1 LIVSGID
8 GMDGGGTALEQAIGK
23 TAGGGTDVEADP
35 TGGIDLKMVEGGFE
49 FEAAASDVAIR
60 GLELKRGVGREL
72 FAGFGEGTIP
82 AANEPGHDGALGFF
96 AGGKEATFD
105 EQKVESLFGDAH
117 GRGSG

>member
-1 LIVSGID
+1 MSGID

-35 TGGIDLKMVEGGFE
+35 SGGIDLKMVEGGFE
-49 FEAAASDVAIR
+49 FEAAASDVSIR
-60 GLELKRGVGREL
+60 GLDLERGVGGEF
-72 FAGFGEGTIP
+72 FASFGKVTIP

-96 AGGKEATFD
+96 AGGKEPAFD
-105 EQKVESLFGDAH
+105 EQKVEALFGGAH